1 MGKGRIVSGLL
12 GGASDLSRQADTLA
26 GKTNR
31 LVRQTTNVKYPG
43 NVPMADLSRGIR
55 TPELGLEDGFALNR
69 YSNSE
74 KLKVEASNGKYNPRD
89 RRLGSTS
96 EDTLYGTDGRGAKP
110 EEFVDEVKQ
119 VQQDIQAN
127 GVPHST
133 LRTSESVNNIRVNED
148 GIPRY
153 TEPVAK
159 QVDENITRTG
169 GSGGGKA
176 GLTNTG
182 REKGAITRFRE
193 AWARQ
198 IEGPFKHHHIL
209 DMEFLGEVLN
219 RVDFQEILGHLKQ
232 RFGIEGG
239 DRAGNV
245 IGMMDEKTNFRRFSG
260 QDSIVKQWS
269 ENPNRPD
276 VTAKTWKEAPK
287 EQQRIATDLLKSFEK
302 GPTDPASWG
311 LPRGKAK
318 SRGYSIGKFW
328 PEGTTETPWGRKIEK
343 PSDLKVTN
351 ADKRA
356 AYDNRWAY
364 NNLDRKKVKFD
375 PNEHVLSP
383 DHMDI
388 VHAAYDSP
396 KFTLKRE
403 IERMTKTDEWRSV
416 PPMQAAQMI
425 AEIYYIQRNIVL
437 NVAKRRLTLIKKH
450 LRGLAGG
457 KYDPGVDLLL
467 RDPHALREWVLK
479 NKAVAARLNISKK
492 NPAFDVLKKDPGEIT
507 EELRI
512 VFATELE
519 NLQDLSEFAESFTSQ
534 L

>member
-1 MGKGRIVSGLL
+1 MGKFSALKGLAK
-12 GGASDLSRQADTLA
+12 GAARQTDTLA
-26 GKTNR
+26 RKTSK
-31 LVRQTTNVKYPG
+31 LVQQTTNVKYPG

-74 KLKVEASNGKYNPRD
+74 KLKLEASNGEYNPRD

-96 EDTLYGTDGRGAKP
+96 EDTLYGTDGRGTKP

-127 GVPHST
+127 GIQPST
-133 LRTSESVNNIRVNED
+133 LRTSESLNNIRVNED

-153 TEPVAK
+153 TEPVPME
-159 QVDENITRTG
+159 DPTISGRTQG
-169 GSGGGKA
+169 GDGGKA

-182 REKGAITRFRE
+182 RTKEEISRFTD
-193 AWARQ
+193 AKARQ
-198 IEGPFKHHHIL
+198 TVGPFKHHHIL
-209 DMEFLGEVLN
+209 DMDFLGRVLN
-219 RVDFQEILGHLKQ
+219 RQDYREILGHLKT

-239 DRAGNV
+239 DRAGNI

-276 VTAKTWKEAPK
+276 VTATTWKEATK

-311 LPRGKAK
+311 LPQGKPK
-318 SRGYSIGKFW
+318 SRGYAIGKYW

-356 AYDNRWAY
+356 AYNNRWEY
-364 NNLDRKKVKFD
+364 NGLDRKKVKFD
-375 PNEHVLSP
+375 PDQHVLSA

-403 IERMTKTDEWRSV
+403 VLRMTTTDEWRRV

-425 AEIYYIQRNIVL
+425 AEIYYIKRNIVL
-437 NVAKRRLTLIKKH
+437 NVAKRRLRLIKKH
-450 LRGLAGG
+450 LRGLAGS

-479 NKAVAARLNISKK
+479 NKAVAARLNISTK
-492 NPAFDVLKKDPGEIT
+492 NPAFDVLKKDPGRIT
-507 EELRI
+507 DELRI